1 MPSSLNRRRI
11 ETAIAALVAIAAG
24 IVGIATRE
32 ASRSL
37 GPKFIKVDRLAR
49 LKEPVY
55 LTQPPGPGSQL
66 YVVQRQGTVRVLAP
80 DRLLPR
86 PFLKISDLVK
96 QSGGGADGGMTS
108 IAFPPDYARSG
119 QFYVAYT
126 DRGDRLV
133 VARYSRSAANPLV
146 ADRASGQSV
155 LTVPESR
162 PERHG
167 GFITFGPDGYL
178 YIGTGDGSPPGDPRE
193 VAQDPAQLRGK
204 ILRINPAIPGSA
216 EIWASG
222 LGDPRRISFDRAS
235 HSMAIADVGD
245 QRYEEIEYL
254 PIDKARGANFGWPA
268 YDGFVVLRGGLPRKQ
283 ADLPGDRVPAP
294 ARLRGDRRLPG
305 PGPAAHSNPRPRA
318 EWQLSLRSSLLGE
331 ALRLPAP
338 TGAPGGQAAQLPVQV
353 PQPDL
358 ARCGQQRPGLR
369 AHPQGTAPARQAD
382 AGVRLPARS
391 GPAGALALA
400 RRRRRRL
407 RDCPPARTAARPQ
420 PPASGSG

>member
-49 LKEPVY
+49 LKEPVS

-96 QSGGGADGGMTS
+96 QSGGGADSGMTS

-126 DRGDRLV
+126 DHGDRLV

-146 ADRASGQSV
+146 ADRASGQAV

-178 YIGTGDGSPPGDPRE
+178 YIGTGDGSPPGDPGE

-204 ILRINPAIPGSA
+204 ILRTNPAIPGNA

-235 HSMAIADVGD
+235 HSVAIADVGD

-283 ADLPGDRVPAP
+283 ATFPAIAFP
-294 ARLRGDRRLPG
+294 RRRGCAVIGGYLVRDPRLTRIRGRELNGSYLYGVRCSGKLF
-305 PGPAAHSNPRPRA
+305 AFRPRPGRRA
-318 EWQLSLRSSLLGE
+318 GKLRSFRFRFRNLTSLGVDNSGRVYVLTLKGPHRHGKPTLGSVF
-331 ALRLPAP
+331 RLV
-338 TGAPGGQAAQLPVQV
+338 PV
-353 PQPDL
+353 
-358 ARCGQQRPGLR
+358 
-369 AHPQGTAPARQAD
+369 RQE
-382 AGVRLPARS
+382 L
-391 GPAGALALA
+391 
-400 RRRRRRL
+400 
-407 RDCPPARTAARPQ
+407 
-420 PPASGSG
+420 